1 MREPDPRVKSQKMSE
16 NSVLYLYLASP
27 TENSRGLNLPSAL
40 NLTREQVAYV
50 GDALRSLLGG
60 EGKLAAPQE

>member
-1 MREPDPRVKSQKMSE
+1 MSE